1 MQFIVQKINKY
12 AHNNHGNA
20 NENNI
25 LARILIHKESTKPY
39 YCKQANN
46 MQHRIL
52 YIINPISGRKN
63 KQALHKVIEATTKK
77 AGFYFE
83 IFPSV
88 STGDYSF
95 LDELIETKSFTTIVI
110 AGGDG
115 TVNQAINSLK
125 KHKLPFAIIP
135 CGSGNGLA
143 FSAGIP
149 KNNQTALDI
158 AFTGKSEWTDAFTIN
173 DQFACM
179 LCGLGFDAQVAH
191 DFALDKKRG
200 LITYVKKIITNFFTA
215 KPYPFVLKLNDKTIK
230 SDAYFISIANSNQFG
245 NNFTIAPKAS
255 LTDGLLDIVMVTQQT
270 KLNLILQ
277 TLVQVSGFN
286 QLQKAETI
294 NKDTSVVYFQTN
306 AIQITNS
313 SLAPLHIDGEPVES
327 LKKIDIKIQPKSF
340 QLIYPK

>member
-1 MQFIVQKINKY
+1 MQ
-12 AHNNHGNA
+12 
-20 NENNI
+20 
-25 LARILIHKESTKPY
+25 
-39 YCKQANN
+39 KQ
-46 MQHRIL
+46 IL

-63 KQALHKVIEATTKK
+63 KQTLEELVKGKTIDAKIP
-77 AGFYFE
+77 FE

-88 STGDYSF
+88 ANGDYSF
-95 LDELIETKSFTTIVI
+95 LDEPIRAGKFTHIAI

-149 KNNQTALDI
+149 KNTEAALNI
-158 AFTGKSEWTDAFTIN
+158 AFTGKSEWADAFTIK

-200 LITYVKKIITNFFTA
+200 LITYVQKVIQNFFTA
-215 KPYPFVLKLNDKTIK
+215 KAYPFTLKLNNKTIK
-230 SDAYFISIANSNQFG
+230 LDAYFISIANSNQFG

-255 LTDGLLDIVMVTQQT
+255 LTDGLLDIVIVTRQT
-270 KLNLILQ
+270 KLSLLLE
-277 TLVQVSGFN
+277 TLKQVTGFN
-286 QLQKAETI
+286 QLQKAEEI
-294 NKDTSVVYFQTN
+294 DKYNSVVYFQTDR
-306 AIQITNS
+306 ITITNPE
-313 SLAPLHIDGEPVES
+313 LAPLHIDGEPVES
-327 LKKIDIKIQPKSF
+327 LKKIDIAIQPKSF
-340 QLIYPK
+340 QLVFPA